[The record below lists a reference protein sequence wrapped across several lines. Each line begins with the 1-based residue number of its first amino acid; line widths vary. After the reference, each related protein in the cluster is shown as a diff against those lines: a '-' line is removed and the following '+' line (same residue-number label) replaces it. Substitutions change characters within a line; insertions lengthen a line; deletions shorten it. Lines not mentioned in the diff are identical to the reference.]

1 MNGYDSEIEQE
12 KRLIAEKEQLY
23 NENYPNYKKMIEQC
37 MREERYHDITTLF
50 EQKDVLELAQI
61 DNDFAVLNIIV
72 NIYRME
78 LNEQTT
84 EHIWDHMHTM
94 DDMISFYLRLK
105 MYLWRFE
112 FTEDQTSFLKYVSE
126 QKITIPCVKWL
137 IHTSSFHKADTV
149 YKIAVWYK
157 ERQYFVQAFQMILYL
172 NELSSEKELIYCEM
186 ADIYIELHEY
196 EAACE
201 CIKKIQYP
209 TKLLEQYKQRWGG
222 SLE

>member
-1 MNGYDSEIEQE
+1 MNRYDSEIEQE
-12 KRLIAEKEQLY
+12 KRQIAEKERLY
-23 NENYPNYKKMIEQC
+23 DANYPKYKRLIEKC
-37 MREERYHDITTLF
+37 MKEERYPDITTLF
-50 EQKDVLELAQI
+50 EQKDVLELAQM
-61 DNDFAVLNIIV
+61 DHDFAVLNIIV

-78 LNEQTT
+78 LREQTI

-94 DDMISFYLRLK
+94 EDMISFYLRLK

-126 QKITIPCVKWL
+126 QKITIPCMKWL
-137 IHTSSFHKADTV
+137 IHTSSFKKADTV

-172 NELSSEKELIYCEM
+172 NELSSQKELIYCEM
-186 ADIYIELHEY
+186 ADIYIQLHEY
-196 EAACE
+196 EAACN

-209 TKLLEQYKQRWGG
+209 TKLLEQYKQRWGC

>member
-1 MNGYDSEIEQE
+1 MNGHAAEIEQE
-12 KRLIAEKEQLY
+12 KRQIAEKEQLY
-23 NENYPNYKKMIEQC
+23 YQNYPNYKKMIERY
-37 MREERYHDITTLF
+37 MREGRYHDITTLF
-50 EQKDVLELAQI
+50 EQKEVLEIAQI
-61 DNDFAVLNIIV
+61 DNDFAVFNIIV

-78 LNEQTT
+78 LNEHTS

-94 DDMISFYLRLK
+94 KDMISFYLRLK

-112 FTEDQTSFLKYVSE
+112 FTEDQTSFLKYASDK
-126 QKITIPCVKWL
+126 KITIPCMKWL
-137 IHTSSFHKADTV
+137 IHTSSFKKADTV

-186 ADIYIELHEY
+186 ADIYIQLHKY

-201 CIKKIQYP
+201 CIKKIQCP
-209 TKLLEQYKQRWGG
+209 TKLLEQYKQRWGV

>member
-23 NENYPNYKKMIEQC
+23 NENYPNYKKLIEQC

-94 DDMISFYLRLK
+94 EDMISFYLRLK

-126 QKITIPCVKWL
+126 QR
-137 IHTSSFHKADTV
+137 SQFHV
-149 YKIAVWYK
+149 
-157 ERQYFVQAFQMILYL
+157 
-172 NELSSEKELIYCEM
+172 
-186 ADIYIELHEY
+186 
-196 EAACE
+196 
-201 CIKKIQYP
+201 
-209 TKLLEQYKQRWGG
+209 
-222 SLE
+222 